1 MGGAMS
7 VMNGRPVEYLNAAS
21 AAVHAKS
28 LKPTRDCNDEASA
41 MVLQIPMV
49 P

>member
-1 MGGAMS
+1 MS

-28 LKPTRDCNDEASA
+28 LKPTRDCKDEASA

-49 P
+49 K